1 MRVFDC
7 STLKN
12 YHWDSEIQST
22 EASNKIEK
30 SVTTSTR
37 VQQLCMEKNTPTNRD
52 EEEIMGYS
60 EVLNIIHE
68 SYEYIPIRSSYILQL
83 HRDLYKYS
91 EKEICGRYKK
101 MQNVI
106 AGTRADG
113 TQIVRFTPM
122 ALYETPEAI
131 SESIN

>member
-52 EEEIMGYS
+52 EEEI
-60 EVLNIIHE
+60 
-68 SYEYIPIRSSYILQL
+68 IRRLRWRFNHGSSKF
-83 HRDLYKYS
+83 RRLYG
-91 EKEICGRYKK
+91 IG
-101 MQNVI
+101 
-106 AGTRADG
+106 
-113 TQIVRFTPM
+113 
-122 ALYETPEAI
+122 
-131 SESIN
+131 SI